1 MKKRSCALLAAVV
14 LLTGCGGRDE
24 SSLPSEVQQQ
34 TTSSAVAETV
44 QAPVADT
51 EEADVSAPVETTEVT
66 APAETEEPAEE
77 TQAAETAESGFDEYA
92 ELVMQYDNTFLGLPQ
107 KDKIYIFAG
116 TGEQQELD
124 GVTCHGV
131 SCYDEHEGVLYYMCD
146 YFVSEDGSAVY
157 RYYVMDGIYSRLPE
171 TSSVVPMDPGTQTP
185 EEIFAKAF
193 ELYGYFDLCALN
205 GWHDKT
211 LEVEFDGMILPY
223 YMVSDE
229 RYDTKAELLEA
240 LRCYFSDDI
249 INSLMDTSQYREGMD
264 GKLYSA
270 GGARGANIY
279 YNSSEYELTV
289 LTADSAL
296 YTVTSTYGGGEY
308 GDPYTESYE
317 YNAVKRDGRWYFI
330 NFELPY

>member
-1 MKKRSCALLAAVV
+1 MKKRLCALLAAVL
-14 LLTGCGGRDE
+14 LLTGCGGKVE
-24 SSLPSEVQQQ
+24 SSLPSEVQQ
-34 TTSSAVAETV
+34 TVSSVEAETV
-44 QAPVADT
+44 QVSVAET
-51 EEADVSAPVETTEVT
+51 QETGVSAPDETVEVV
-66 APAETEEPAEE
+66 APAETEEPSEE
-77 TQAAETAESGFDEYA
+77 TKAVETEESGFDEYA

-107 KDKIYIFAG
+107 KDKVYIFAG

-124 GVTCHGV
+124 GMTCHGV

-157 RYYVMDGIYSRLPE
+157 RYYVMDDRYSRLPE
-171 TSSVVPMDPGTQTP
+171 RSSLVQMDPVTQTP
-185 EEIFAKAF
+185 EEIFQKAF
-193 ELYGYFDLCALN
+193 ELYGYFDLCALE

-211 LEVEFDGMILPY
+211 LEVEFDGMVLPY

-229 RYDTKAELLEA
+229 RYDTKAELLAA

-249 INSLMDTSQYREGMD
+249 INTLMDTSQYREGMD

-308 GDPYTESYE
+308 GDIYTETYE

-330 NFELPY
+330 NFDLPY

>member
-1 MKKRSCALLAAVV
+1 MKKRSCALLAAVM
-14 LLTGCGGRDE
+14 LLTGCGGKE
-24 SSLPSEVQQQ
+24 EIPLPSDVQQNV
-34 TTSSAVAETV
+34 SSAEAETV
-44 QAPVADT
+44 QASVPETQETV
-51 EEADVSAPVETTEVT
+51 VSAPVETVEVVV
-66 APAETEEPAEE
+66 PAETEELSEE

-107 KDKIYIFAG
+107 KDKVYIFAG

-124 GVTCHGV
+124 GMTCHGV

-146 YFVSEDGSAVY
+146 YYVSEDGSAVY
-157 RYYVMDGIYSRLPE
+157 RYYVMDDRYSRLPE
-171 TSSVVPMDPGTQTP
+171 SSSLVQMDPVTQTP
-185 EEIFAKAF
+185 EEIFQKAF
-193 ELYGYFDLCALN
+193 ELYGYFDLCALD

-211 LEVEFDGMILPY
+211 LEVEFDGMVLPY

-229 RYDTKAELLEA
+229 RYDTKAELLAA

-249 INSLMDTSQYREGMD
+249 INTLMDTSQYREGMD

-270 GGARGANIY
+270 GGARGADIY

-330 NFELPY
+330 NFDLPY